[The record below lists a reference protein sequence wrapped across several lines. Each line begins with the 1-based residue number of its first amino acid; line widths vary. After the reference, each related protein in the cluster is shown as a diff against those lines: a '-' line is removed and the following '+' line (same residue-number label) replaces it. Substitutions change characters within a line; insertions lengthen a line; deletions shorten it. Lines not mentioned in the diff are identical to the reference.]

1 VALEGTAR
9 RNTDG
14 PDMTAVEH
22 ATTRRTASPHTAVD
36 RRRANLIR
44 RGRRLLRSTEEL
56 LDPNQLHA
64 YEDADDLD
72 VVAAQLDVLMAEVSD
87 RLAAGRSDEDG
98 PTMAQLGAAL
108 VDLQAFRSDVH
119 DHEVHERLDRL
130 EALDA
135 GLAPL
140 RYIHDPHE
148 LLGKACEAVVHCCGF
163 DRALL
168 SRVEDSIWRP
178 WKSYAIHDRT
188 PERAFREWMAT
199 TPEIPL
205 DHLLLESEMVRRH
218 GPALVTSPDDDP
230 RVYRPM
236 VEASGLK
243 SYVAAPIMP
252 TGRVIGFLH
261 ADYESKVVSELD
273 RDILWAFAEAFGQI
287 FERAVLLSRLRDQ
300 REQVRDAMET
310 VERVLED
317 LATAE
322 IELASRNMQRS
333 APPGRLPTGPSPAP
347 GSRIHSL
354 LTPRELEVL
363 ALMATGATNSRIA
376 EQLVISDG
384 TVKSHVKRILR
395 KLRAAN
401 RGEAIARYLR
411 LTMGSTPQR

>member
-1 VALEGTAR
+1 MA
-9 RNTDG
+9 
-14 PDMTAVEH
+14 AVDH

-36 RRRANLIR
+36 RRRAALVR
-44 RGRRLLRSTEEL
+44 RGRRLIRATEEL
-56 LDPNQLHA
+56 LSPDEA
-64 YEDADDLD
+64 SVYEDADDLD
-72 VVAAQLDVLMAEVSD
+72 VLAAQLDVLMAEVTE
-87 RLAAGRSDEDG
+87 RLAAGRVDEG
-98 PTMAQLGAAL
+98 GATMAQLGAAL
-108 VDLQAFRSDVH
+108 VDLQAYRADVH

-135 GLAPL
+135 GLTPL
-140 RYIHDPHE
+140 RYLHDSDQ

-188 PERAFREWMAT
+188 FERAFREWMAT

-218 GPALVTSPDDDP
+218 GPALVTSPEDDS
-230 RVYRPM
+230 RVYQPM

-261 ADYESKVVSELD
+261 ADYETRVVTELD
-273 RDILWAFAEAFGQI
+273 RDILWAFAEAFGHI
-287 FERAVLLSRLRDQ
+287 FERAVLLSRLSDQ
-300 REQVRDAMET
+300 REQVRDAMQT
-310 VERVLED
+310 VEQVLED

-333 APPGRLPTGPSPAP
+333 SRPSRLPAGPSPAP

-411 LTMGSTPQR
+411 LTMGSTPPR